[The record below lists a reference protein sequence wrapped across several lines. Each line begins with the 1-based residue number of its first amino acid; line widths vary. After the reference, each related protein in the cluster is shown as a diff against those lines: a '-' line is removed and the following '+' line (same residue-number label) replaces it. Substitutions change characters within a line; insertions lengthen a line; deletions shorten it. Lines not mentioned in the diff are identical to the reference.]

1 MKTMQILVQP
11 AAKKCS
17 SDSCNYTCP
26 VFNMGFEGIKTFI
39 EKFVKKKH
47 KGKKH
52 KAKVCWYGN

>member
-1 MKTMQILVQP
+1 MQILVQP

-26 VFNMGFEGIKTFI
+26 VFNMGFEGIETFI

-52 KAKVCWYGN
+52 KAKVCWYDN